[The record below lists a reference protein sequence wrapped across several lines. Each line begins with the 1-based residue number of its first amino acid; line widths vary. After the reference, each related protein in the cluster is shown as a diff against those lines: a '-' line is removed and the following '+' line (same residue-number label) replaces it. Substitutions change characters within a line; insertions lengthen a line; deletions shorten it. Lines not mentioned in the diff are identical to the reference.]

1 MMKEPDGAG
10 SPAKQIG
17 GFRRKAVSLSPQ
29 ALVKTSFLAGAEAFP
44 LVMQPQMANVNLA
57 GWARENREL
66 IEARLLQH
74 GALLFREFDV
84 QTVSRFEEFVRAVS
98 PELLDYRERSSPRT
112 EVTRGIYTSTDYPAD
127 QSIHFHN
134 EQSYTKSWPMKL
146 WFYCVQAAEQGGATP
161 IADGR
166 KVLGLIDPK
175 IRERFLAKR
184 VMYVRNYGDG
194 LGLPWQ
200 TAFQTT
206 SPSEAEAYCRQASI
220 DFEWKDGNRL
230 TTRQIFDTIATHPR
244 THEQVWFEHTAFFH
258 VSSLE
263 PTVREALLAEYGE
276 ENLPFNTYYGDGSPI
291 EASVLND
298 IRAAYEQVGVRFPWQ
313 EGDVLLIDNML
324 MSHSREPFIGQRKII
339 VSMAELFPRRN
350 NPNATGDQ
358 KDAIRVQ

>member
-1 MMKEPDGAG
+1 MMKGPNGA
-10 SPAKQIG
+10 SAPAKQIG

-29 ALVKTSFLAGAEAFP
+29 ALVKTSFLDGAETFP
-44 LVMQPQMANVNLA
+44 LVIQPQVENVNLA
-57 GWARENREL
+57 GWARENRGML
-66 IEARLLQH
+66 EAQLLKH
-74 GALLFREFDV
+74 GAILFRNFNVE
-84 QTVSRFEEFVRAVS
+84 TVSRFEEFARAIS

-112 EVTRGIYTSTDYPAD
+112 EVTKGIYTSTDYPAD
-127 QSIHFHN
+127 QPIHFHN

-146 WFYCVQAAEQGGATP
+146 WFYCVKAAEQGGATP

-175 IRERFLAKR
+175 IKERFLEKR

-206 SPSEAEAYCRQASI
+206 RPSEAEAYCRKASI
-220 DFEWKDGNRL
+220 EFEWKDGNRL
-230 TTRQIFDTIATHPR
+230 RTRQTFDTIVTHPR

-258 VSSLE
+258 ISSLE

-291 EASVLND
+291 ETSVLD
-298 IRAAYEQVGVRFPWQ
+298 EIRAAYKQVGVRFPWQ

-324 MSHSREPFIGQRKII
+324 MSHSREPFVGQRKIV

-350 NPNATGDQ
+350 NPNATGGQ
-358 KDAIRVQ
+358 EDAIRVQ

>member
-1 MMKEPDGAG
+1 MMNELK
-10 SPAKQIG
+10 IG
-17 GFRRKAVSLSPQ
+17 GFRRKAISLAPQ
-29 ALVKTSFLAGAEAFP
+29 AMVKTSFLEGTEAFP
-44 LVMQPQMANVNLA
+44 LVVQPQVENVDLI
-57 GWARENREL
+57 GWARENRES
-66 IEARLLQH
+66 IESWLLKH
-74 GALLFREFDV
+74 GALLFRNFNV
-84 QTVSRFEEFVRAVS
+84 NTVSRFEKFARVVS

-112 EVTRGIYTSTDYPAD
+112 EIARGIYTSTDYPAD

-146 WFYCVQAAEQGGATP
+146 WFYCAKAAEQGGATP

-166 KVLGLIDPK
+166 KVLGLLDPK
-175 IRERFLAKR
+175 IRERFLEKK

-200 TAFQTT
+200 TAFQTR
-206 SPSEAEAYCRQASI
+206 SRSEAEAYCRHASI
-220 DFEWKDGNRL
+220 DFEWKDSNLR
-230 TTRQIFDTIATHPR
+230 TRQTFDTIVTHPR

-263 PTVREALLAEYGE
+263 PAVREALLSEYGE

-291 EASVLND
+291 EPSVLND
-298 IRAAYEQVGVRFPWQ
+298 IRAAYKQVAVRFSWQ

-324 MSHSREPFIGQRKII
+324 TSHSREPFTGERKIV

-350 NPNATGDQ
+350 ANGGQ
-358 KDAIRVQ
+358 EDAIHHQ

>member
-1 MMKEPDGAG
+1 MMNEPNRVNGPG
-10 SPAKQIG
+10 KQIG
-17 GFRRKAVSLSPQ
+17 SFRRKAVSLASQ
-29 ALVKTSFLAGAEAFP
+29 ALVKTSFLEDTEAAFP
-44 LVMQPQMANVNLA
+44 LVVQRQLENVDLV
-57 GWARENREL
+57 GWARDNREL
-66 IEARLLQH
+66 IESWLLRH
-74 GALLFREFDV
+74 GALLFRNFNVD
-84 QTVSRFEEFVRAVS
+84 TVSHFEKFARVVS

-112 EVTRGIYTSTDYPAD
+112 ELARGIYTSTDYPAD

-146 WFYCVQAAEQGGATP
+146 WFYCAKAAEQGGATP

-166 KVLGLIDPK
+166 KILGLIDPK
-175 IRERFLAKR
+175 IRDCFLEKK

-200 TAFQTT
+200 TAFQT
-206 SPSEAEAYCRQASI
+206 SSRSEAEAYCHRASI

-230 TTRQIFDTIATHPR
+230 RTRQIFDTIVTHPW

-258 VSSLE
+258 ISSLE
-263 PTVREALLAEYGE
+263 PSMREALLSEYGE

-291 EASVLND
+291 EPSVLND
-298 IRAAYEQVGVRFPWQ
+298 IRAAYKQVAVRFPWQ

-324 MSHSREPFIGQRKII
+324 MSHSREPFTGERKIV

-350 NPNATGDQ
+350 GTGGHE
-358 KDAIRVQ
+358 DAS